1 MHGFSRVVEMDD
13 GMTFEVG
20 VDERTIRMFIPD
32 EPEDDARPV
41 RFSIIDGPDELAYID
56 LSITAISLLGESI
69 ELMSGVLQKQ
79 LDSNDGDDAA

>member
-32 EPEDDARPV
+32 EPEDTQRMV
-41 RFSIIDGPDELAYID
+41 RFSIIDGADELAFID
-56 LSITAISLLGESI
+56 LSITAISMLADSI
-69 ELMSGVLQKQ
+69 ELMSTVLQKQ
-79 LDSNDGDDAA
+79 LDADDTGPA